1 MACRRGS
8 SEECSATW
16 MICDSGLP
24 RELGDAA
31 RAFRYLR
38 PGTLVPAVSGDME
51 WAYFVY
57 FNESGAGFYLAMR
70 NSSFNDPAC
79 SATVKQELLRGISE
93 VLSLDKN
100 RPLIEYIISN
110 AMFSA

>member
-1 MACRRGS
+1 
-8 SEECSATW
+8 
-16 MICDSGLP
+16 
-24 RELGDAA
+24 
-31 RAFRYLR
+31 
-38 PGTLVPAVSGDME
+38 ME

-110 AMFSA
+110 AMFPA